1 MTNPVLSFSVLEMVA
16 TGSRAT
22 YISMS
27 NVGLVMGGML
37 LALIKWLVPYW
48 RAFIIAIYAP
58 MPFFMLLI
66 YLMDESPRWLLTKGK
81 MNLVVKNLEKAGNL
95 NKINLKE
102 KLSMLS
108 YEKDMN
114 PRFMAVIAETL
125 KSKSL
130 LKRFFICV
138 IWWNTCT
145 LVDYGLSINSVLLK
159 GNKYVN
165 FALMSFVRLP
175 TALLAAYILN
185 KYKRKGP
192 LVLSFIACTVLCIS
206 QPFMP
211 KSKYI

>member
-48 RAFIIAIYAP
+48 RTFIIVIYAL

-81 MNLVVKNLEKAGNL
+81 MNLVVKNLERAGNL

-114 PRFMAVIAETL
+114 Q
-125 KSKSL
+125 
-130 LKRFFICV
+130 
-138 IWWNTCT
+138 
-145 LVDYGLSINSVLLK
+145 GLW
-159 GNKYVN
+159 
-165 FALMSFVRLP
+165 
-175 TALLAAYILN
+175 
-185 KYKRKGP
+185 
-192 LVLSFIACTVLCIS
+192 
-206 QPFMP
+206 Q
-211 KSKYI
+211 